1 MGLRIDVS
9 TGNGAVFSEDIL
21 KIEVQGP
28 REDYLTI
35 IDVPGIFRTTT
46 QGTTKD
52 DMVIVRDL
60 VKKYIKDDR
69 TVILAVLPSNVD
81 IATQEILELAED
93 YDKNGERTLGVLT
106 KPDLVLEPSAQ
117 AAVCDLVQGKKR
129 PLTLGYFLVRNRGA
143 ASSGSKEQPE
153 LDQFFRQQPDWAS
166 GVLFRWNSLLRRMA
180 R

>member
-1 MGLRIDVS
+1 MNISDQLRQLKKDQANERMGLRGDIS
-9 TGNGAVFSEDIL
+9 TGNGAVFSEDVL

-28 REDYLTI
+28 HEDYLTI

-52 DMVIVRDL
+52 DMVMVRDL
-60 VKKYIKDDR
+60 VKRYIRDGR
-69 TVILAVLPSNVD
+69 TIILAVLPSNVD

-106 KPDLVLEPSAQ
+106 KPDLVLEPGAQ

-143 ASSGSKEQPE
+143 SSGSKEQSE
-153 LDQFFRQQPDWAS
+153 L
-166 GVLFRWNSLLRRMA
+166 N
-180 R
+180 

>member
-1 MGLRIDVS
+1 MNISDQLRQLKKDQANERMGLRADIS
-9 TGNGAVFSEDIL
+9 TGNGAVFSEDVL

-28 REDYLTI
+28 HEDYLTI

-52 DMVIVRDL
+52 DMVMVRDL
-60 VKKYIKDDR
+60 VKRYIRDDR
-69 TVILAVLPSNVD
+69 TIILAVLPSNVD

-143 ASSGSKEQPE
+143 SSGSKEQSE
-153 LDQFFRQQPDWAS
+153 LDQIFRQAAMD
-166 GVLFRWNSLLRRMA
+166 
-180 R
+180 